1 MIVRIAPENLHGAT
15 YDFVELCGSDLAAN
29 FEPASNTREMEKDRT
44 FASAAFNSLSQAIM

>member
-1 MIVRIAPENLHGAT
+1 LIVRIAPENLHGAT